1 MNDLRRIL
9 YQLARLLG
17 DVNAVMKGKIGS
29 RIFNKLLGRKLVSR
43 AWLRG
48 CGCLLAVIAGLLLIV
63 MYCAIASLE

>member
-17 DVNAVMKGKIGS
+17 DGNAVMKGNIGS

-48 CGCLLAVIAGLLLIV
+48 CGCFVAVLAGLLLIV
-63 MYCAIASLE
+63 MSCAVASPE